1 MVFGQISSFSLRSN
15 YDLIGF
21 APIWLRFGGFWT
33 NPTKI
38 KWFLAKIR
46 WVLLKSDK
54 GLRLFFPDPVGFA
67 QSGKDP
73 MKKCR
78 SSSIGTS
85 GNIFVSFNRP
95 YCRSTESDLTW
106 FVGLL
111 DWQWV
116 FFPATLC
123 HQVSYRLGTNPTWI
137 DLWTSLTTLRN
148 FPKWPPVYIS
158 YH

>member
-1 MVFGQISSFSLRSN
+1 M
-15 YDLIGF
+15 GF
-21 APIWLRFGGFWT
+21 APIWLRSGGFWT

-54 GLRLFFPDPVGFA
+54 GLRLFFLNPMGFA
-67 QSGKDP
+67 QSGEDP
-73 MKKCR
+73 MKNCR
-78 SSSIGTS
+78 LPPIGTS
-85 GNIFVSFNRP
+85 GNIFVGFNRLNS
-95 YCRSTESDLTW
+95 RSTEFDLTW
-106 FVGLL
+106 SVGFL

-116 FFPATLC
+116 FFLATLC
-123 HQVSYRLGTNPTWI
+123 HQVGYRLGTNPTWT